1 MNSSWILTICLVLDL
16 FFFYFST
23 THFYFSVLIS
33 FQANYFF
40 EWYLG
45 TLKLNSSDTSFYLS
59 FYWLLWVMC
68 PSVNQPLWSRWCK
81 NLIDKAWVYQASES
95 EANNWVSPTQNTWSL
110 RHGDNF
116 GEKIKV
122 RFFGQHIF
130 INISGLSLHLR
141 SSNFISL

>member
-1 MNSSWILTICLVLDL
+1 MFSSWS
-16 FFFYFST
+16 FFFFISQP
-23 THFYFSVLIS
+23 LIS
-33 FQANYFF
+33 TFLCWFHFKQIIFF